1 MFSMARARA
10 EQAPAATG
18 TTLVVLVGLGV
29 TFLLFMAF
37 LNVVKSGSL
46 LNESNLLYA
55 ALIFYS
61 GAGTLYLGFGITG
74 TPAYVRFA
82 SVSTWLGMLANTGAV
97 AHRWYEAGHP
107 PFSSVYEML
116 LSFVWTLAVLTL
128 IAEKKY
134 GVKVIGTVTMPVA
147 IVGVVLM
154 QLLRTEVHPL
164 VPALQSTWLHVHVT
178 LAMLAYAAC
187 ALSFALAMMFLIQD
201 KMQTETFLAATSL
214 FGMAIY
220 LGVLT
225 RFERWGGLNV
235 IAWDPERK
243 TEIFV
248 AKGARLFVTIPD
260 LGWLMLLVCAAV
272 TAPFVLYLAWRKTKN
287 SALIEIANRA
297 VFISILLQALALV
310 FFLLRTREG
319 QYASLDTDGL
329 YQTSLAASPF
339 ILSGLVGGIFVSLLY
354 LLLLWRRP
362 DLERMLPSTDELD
375 RITYRTIA
383 IAFPLLTLMIASG
396 AYWANKTWGSYW
408 SWDPKETWAAITW
421 LVYAG
426 YLHMRVTRG
435 WRGRRAAYFA
445 ILGFAVVM
453 FTFFGVT
460 YLLPGL
466 HAYA

>member
-1 MFSMARARA
+1 
-10 EQAPAATG
+10 
-18 TTLVVLVGLGV
+18 
-29 TFLLFMAF
+29 
-37 LNVVKSGSL
+37 
-46 LNESNLLYA
+46 
-55 ALIFYS
+55 
-61 GAGTLYLGFGITG
+61 
-74 TPAYVRFA
+74 
-82 SVSTWLGMLANTGAV
+82 
-97 AHRWYEAGHP
+97 
-107 PFSSVYEML
+107 L

-187 ALSFALAMMFLIQD
+187 ALSFALAMMFLIKDQM
-201 KMQTETFLAATSL
+201 KTETFLATTSL
-214 FGMAIY
+214 FCIGTY

-243 TEIFV
+243 AEIFV

-260 LGWLMLLVCAAV
+260 LGWLMLLVFAAV
-272 TAPFVLYLAWRKTKN
+272 TAPFVLYLGWRKTKN
-287 SALIEIANRA
+287 SGLIETANRA

-319 QYASLDTDGL
+319 QYPSLDAEGL

-362 DLERMLPSTDELD
+362 DLEKMLPSTEELD